1 MKTTNQPITITA
13 VVKSFASLSVL
24 ALLIGI
30 LSLPGFASR
39 VQGTESQD
47 EHKMHHPDSAAKDVV
62 IGKKGVF
69 HFTNV
74 VKVGEVALQPG
85 MYEVQHVE
93 EGSDHVLVFKE
104 VGMQAGYK
112 HGNTPV
118 GKEVARVK
126 CTIEPVSKK
135 VSNTKLTLRTNA
147 KGEREVAEVEVA
159 GEAFR
164 HLLPGQAA
172 TSQAFP
178 AGKKGML
185 HFTTTVKVGAVTLKP
200 GMYQVQHI
208 AEGSEHVFVF
218 NEVRMPAGY
227 RTFNTPVGKEVARLT
242 CTVEP
247 VNQSVNNTKATLRT
261 NAAGVKE
268 VSEIQIAGE
277 TVKHIL

>member
-1 MKTTNQPITITA
+1 MKTTDKSITITTVA
-13 VVKSFASLSVL
+13 RTFASMTVL
-24 ALLIGI
+24 AFLIGI

-39 VQGTESQD
+39 VQGSGTQD
-47 EHKMHHPDSAAKDVV
+47 EHKMHHPDSSPKDVV

-69 HFTNV
+69 HFTKI

-85 MYEVQHVE
+85 MYQVQHLE
-93 EGSDHVLVFKE
+93 EGSNHVLVFKE

-126 CTIEPVSKK
+126 CTIEPISKK
-135 VSNTKLTLRTNA
+135 VSNTKITLRTNA
-147 KGEREVAEVEVA
+147 RGEREVAEVEVA

-178 AGKKGML
+178 TGKKGML

-208 AEGSEHVFVF
+208 AEGGEHVFVF
-218 NEVRMPAGY
+218 NEVTMPAGY
-227 RTFNTPVGKEVARLT
+227 RMFNTPVGKEVARLT

-268 VSEIQIAGE
+268 ISEIQIAGE
-277 TVKHIL
+277 TIKHIL

>member
-1 MKTTNQPITITA
+1 MKTTNQAITITA
-13 VVKSFASLSVL
+13 VVKSFASLTVL
-24 ALLIGI
+24 AFLIGI
-30 LSLPGFASR
+30 LSLPGFAS
-39 VQGTESQD
+39 GYPETGSQD
-47 EHKMHHPDSAAKDVV
+47 EHKMHHPDSSAKDVV

-69 HFTNV
+69 HFTQV

-85 MYEVQHVE
+85 MYQVQHVE

-135 VSNTKLTLRTNA
+135 VSNTRITLRTNA

-159 GEAFR
+159 GEAFK
-164 HLLPGQAA
+164 HLLPGKAA

-178 AGKKGML
+178 TGRKGML

-208 AEGSEHVFVF
+208 AEGGEHYFVF
-218 NEVRMPAGY
+218 NEVEMPAGY
-227 RTFNTPVGKEVARLT
+227 RMFNTPVGKEVARLT
-242 CTVEP
+242 CTVERADK
-247 VNQSVNNTKATLRT
+247 SVNNTRITLRT
-261 NAAGVKE
+261 SAAGVKE

-277 TVKHIL
+277 TIKHIL